1 MKLPRG
7 ALSADG
13 AESYLAAKVPWHQ
26 DWGVLL
32 PEADTSTIL
41 SCWIAVTDADE
52 ENGCLQ
58 VIPGTHR
65 GDLLNHCPTDPQSSI
80 PDQYLSLDR
89 ATPLPMRAGS
99 AVFFERRLV
108 HASLDN
114 RTTDRVRIS
123 MDLRYQPIGQQSGR
137 PQFPS
142 FVARSKQRPELVL
155 DDPDAW
161 AGMWFDARARL
172 AEEGLPKFTRWDA
185 DAPFCA

>member
-1 MKLPRG
+1 MKLPRR
-7 ALSADG
+7 ALTKDG
-13 AESYLAAKVPWHQ
+13 AGSYLAAKVPWHQ

-32 PEADTSTIL
+32 PEADRSTIL

-58 VIPGTHR
+58 VIPGSHR
-65 GDLLNHCPTDPQSSI
+65 SELLSHCPTDPQSSI
-80 PDQYLSLDR
+80 PDRFLDLER

-99 AVFFERRLV
+99 AVFFERSLV
-108 HASLDN
+108 HGSLDN
-114 RTTDRVRIS
+114 RTNDRVRIS
-123 MDLRYQPIGQQSGR
+123 MDLRYQPIGQPSGR

-142 FVARSKQRPELVL
+142 FVARSARRPELVL

-161 AGMWFDARARL
+161 AQMWLDARALL
-172 AEEGLPKFTRWDA
+172 AEAGLPKFTRWDA